1 MCGGL
6 TFDDVLTILQSL
18 EPTNEPLFVR
28 VDGVRHALIVDKVV
42 EIKRDDLSYS
52 LGSPASREIYLHA
65 RLQVSSQPGGSL
77 REQLDRMINKTGRG
91 S

>member
-65 RLQVSSQPGGSL
+65 RLQVSSQPGGPS
-77 REQLDRMINKTGRG
+77 G
-91 S
+91 SSWIE